1 MSEGEPQG
9 VPAVVLAGDGEA
21 SKSVRGQSK
30 AFLEVGG
37 QPLVSHVVLALQDVP
52 EVSEVWV
59 VGQKTRL
66 SEVLAERTLGK
77 PLRKPLHLVEQ
88 SRNLFENAWAA
99 YQGVT
104 AHAGASRSAAE
115 RDRPIFYLSGDLP
128 FPSPEELSDF
138 VAKSLAL
145 DVDYAFG
152 IVPEHSLQ
160 DFLPKFKGEPGIR
173 PAYYNIREGRFR
185 QSNLHLAKPARIGNR
200 EAIGEIYRFRYQ
212 RNPINVLRVA
222 WHLLRQPGS
231 ASLLVLYCKVHLAA
245 LCDRWGCR
253 RLADRLRS
261 PIPIGRVEA
270 ALSRVLGGSLR
281 FVVTTVGGCAIDID
295 CDREYDAVC
304 ARYEEWRSKQE
315 YRARQLG
322 ASLAS
327 PGTQAVTHVS
337 AEASRASEAGP
348 VTGKE

>member
-1 MSEGEPQG
+1 MGIGEAQG

-21 SKSVRGQSK
+21 SKAVQGRSK

-37 QPLVSHVVLALQDVP
+37 RPLVSHVVLALQDVS

-59 VGQKTRL
+59 VGREEAL
-66 SEVLAERTLGK
+66 SEVFAEPALRSS
-77 PLRKPLHLVEQ
+77 LRKPLHLMAQ
-88 SRNLFENAWAA
+88 SRNLFENAWVA
-99 YQGVT
+99 YQSVT
-104 AHAGASRSAAE
+104 AHADARGPAVKKEA
-115 RDRPIFYLSGDLP
+115 PIFYLSGDLP
-128 FPSPEELSDF
+128 FPTPEELSDF
-138 VAKSLAL
+138 IAKGLAL

-152 IVPEHSLQ
+152 IVPEQSLR
-160 DFLPKFKGEPGIR
+160 DFLPKSGGEPGIR

-185 QSNLHLAKPARIGNR
+185 QSNLHLAKPARIVNR

-212 RNPINVLRVA
+212 RNPINILRVA
-222 WHLLRQPGS
+222 WHLLKQPGS

-253 RLADRLRS
+253 RLADRLRQ
-261 PIPIGRVEA
+261 PIPIQRVEA

-304 ARYEEWRSKQE
+304 ARYEEWRAKQAL
-315 YRARQLG
+315 RAKELG
-322 ASLAS
+322 AGS
-327 PGTQAVTHVS
+327 VI
-337 AEASRASEAGP
+337 
-348 VTGKE
+348 GKE